1 MTAFNSGEIK
11 YIGGNKMIKNY
22 IHKVKAIKYTGENKS
37 MIKEFLGKGMHH
49 YEGDNL
55 VIEHD
60 EGDLVLDI
68 SDYLVME
75 RNGKV
80 YAVEEKEFNKL
91 YWVDPEPKFD

>member
-1 MTAFNSGEIK
+1 MVK
-11 YIGGNKMIKNY
+11 DY
-22 IHKVKAIKYTGENKS
+22 IHEVTAIQYTGVNKDE
-37 MIKEFLGKGMHH
+37 IKEFLREGMHH

-91 YWVDPEPKFD
+91 YK

>member
-1 MTAFNSGEIK
+1 
-11 YIGGNKMIKNY
+11 MIKNY
-22 IHKVKAIKYTGENKS
+22 IHKVTAIKYTGENKS

-91 YWVDPEPKFD
+91 YWADPEPKFN

>member
-1 MTAFNSGEIK
+1 MLKEYNVTI
-11 YIGGNKMIKNY
+11 
-22 IHKVKAIKYTGENKS
+22 KAIQYTGENKS
-37 MIKEFLGKGMHH
+37 MIKEFLRKGMHH

-91 YWVDPEPKFD
+91 YWADPEPRFY